1 MTCSSS
7 APKGNP
13 PNFSIPEPLINL
25 VRLLAREA
33 ARSDFAERCN
43 SCNAEVDHG

>member
-7 APKGNP
+7 APTGDL
-13 PNFSIPEPLINL
+13 PNLDILEPLINL

-33 ARSDFAERCN
+33 ARSDFATRCN
-43 SCNAEVDHG
+43 GKDPEVDHG

>member
-7 APKGNP
+7 APTGNLP
-13 PNFSIPEPLINL
+13 SFDIPEPLISL

-33 ARSDFAERCN
+33 ARTDFATRC
-43 SCNAEVDHG
+43 SGEDPEVDHG

>member
-13 PNFSIPEPLINL
+13 PILDIPEPLIAL

-33 ARSDFAERCN
+33 ARSDFATRCN
-43 SCNAEVDHG
+43 GEDPEVDHG

>member
-13 PNFSIPEPLINL
+13 PNFTIPEPLISL

-33 ARSDFAERCN
+33 ARSDFATRCN
-43 SCNAEVDHG
+43 GKAPDVDHG

>member
-7 APKGNP
+7 APKGNLS
-13 PNFSIPEPLINL
+13 NLDIPEPLISL

-33 ARSDFAERCN
+33 ARSDFATRCN
-43 SCNAEVDHG
+43 GEDPEVDHG